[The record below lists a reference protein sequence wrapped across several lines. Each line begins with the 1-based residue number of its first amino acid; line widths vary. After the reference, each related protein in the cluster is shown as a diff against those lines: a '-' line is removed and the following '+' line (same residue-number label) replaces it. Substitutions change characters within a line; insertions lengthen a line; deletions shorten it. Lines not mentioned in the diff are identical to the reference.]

1 LAKIS
6 DEFRIL
12 SQVDELARVID
23 AMDKGFKQTNVE
35 KALIKGPPIN
45 KSKGLLKIAILAFII
60 ILIILFVFK

>member
-1 LAKIS
+1 MN
-6 DEFRIL
+6 
-12 SQVDELARVID
+12 ARVID